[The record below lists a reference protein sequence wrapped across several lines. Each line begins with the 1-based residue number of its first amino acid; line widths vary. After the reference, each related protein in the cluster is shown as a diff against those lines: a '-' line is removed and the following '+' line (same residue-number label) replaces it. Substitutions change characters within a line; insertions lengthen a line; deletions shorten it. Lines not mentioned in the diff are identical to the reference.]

1 MVVGRA
7 QPALALASSSP
18 GPSQLFSLPGSPSL
32 LVYIEK
38 IREPGDAA
46 TLAPLQIK
54 IYDRLLCMLQ
64 SMCVQQW
71 PSSPWEGVENLVRIP
86 HLQFV
91 REET

>member
-18 GPSQLFSLPGSPSL
+18 GPSQLFSLPGSHSF

-38 IREPGDAA
+38 VREPGDAA

-54 IYDRLLCMLQ
+54 DL
-64 SMCVQQW
+64 
-71 PSSPWEGVENLVRIP
+71 
-86 HLQFV
+86 
-91 REET
+91 